1 MVKEAEIS
9 KGLLFHYFKNKKEL
23 FLFLYDYCIDLA
35 VNDFYNKINLEER
48 DIIVRLRQIS
58 LTKLELRDKY
68 PDIFNFILTAY
79 MEDSSEVKE
88 ELDKV
93 NAELLK
99 SNYSRIFDDID
110 VTKFKEGID
119 ISKAINIIIWTF
131 DGFSNGVIDKAKLTS
146 GKEID
151 FESAFKEAD
160 IYIEMFKNCFYK

>member
-1 MVKEAEIS
+1 MFSKFLNLDNEKQNRILNAAIKEFAAKGYKNASTNEMVKEAEIS

-79 MEDSSEVKE
+79 MEDSREVKE

-99 SNYSRIFDDID
+99 SN
-110 VTKFKEGID
+110 
-119 ISKAINIIIWTF
+119 
-131 DGFSNGVIDKAKLTS
+131 
-146 GKEID
+146 
-151 FESAFKEAD
+151 
-160 IYIEMFKNCFYK
+160 